1 MNKVMYLILHCAAT
15 PEGKSFTAKD
25 IDKMHKQRG
34 FKKIG
39 YHYVIDLDGT
49 IEKGRAENEIGAH
62 CIGYNSKSIGIC
74 YIGGLA
80 KDSKTPK
87 YT

>member
-34 FKKIG
+34 
-39 YHYVIDLDGT
+39 Y
-49 IEKGRAENEIGAH
+49 
-62 CIGYNSKSIGIC
+62 
-74 YIGGLA
+74 
-80 KDSKTPK
+80 
-87 YT
+87 YTKNI